1 MDKVVQA
8 QGLAQLTALEFRS
21 AMAEITQLAQREAG
35 LRQNL
40 DQLLQSKH
48 ERANAVI
55 SPNEAAFAAGADVRW
70 LQWVDQRRAVINTEL
85 AQVMAFK
92 ENYRAKLTKAFGRD
106 QAVQAL
112 LKKLQQDQ
120 KLSEARRGHYES

>member
-21 AMAEITQLAQREAG
+21 TMAEMTQLAQREAG

-48 ERANAVI
+48 ERANADI

-85 AQVMAFK
+85 AQVMALK

-120 KLSEARRGHYES
+120 KLSEARRGYYES

>member
-1 MDKVVQA
+1 MDKVAQA
-8 QGLAQLTALEFRS
+8 QGLAQLTAIEFRS
-21 AMAEITQLAQREAG
+21 AMAEMTQLAQREAG

-40 DQLLQSKH
+40 DQLLQSKNK
-48 ERANAVI
+48 RANAVI

-85 AQVMAFK
+85 AQVMALK
-92 ENYRAKLTKAFGRD
+92 EGCRTKLNQAFGRD

-112 LKKLQQDQ
+112 VKKLQQDQ
-120 KLSEARRGHYES
+120 KLSEARRRYYES

>member
-21 AMAEITQLAQREAG
+21 ARAEMAQLAQREAR

-40 DQLLQSKH
+40 DQLLNSKQ
-48 ERANAVI
+48 ERAATTML
-55 SPNEAAFAAGADVRW
+55 PTEAAFAAGARVRW

-85 AQVMAFK
+85 AQVMALK
-92 ENYRAKLTKAFGRD
+92 EGCRTKLNQAFGRD

-112 LKKLQQDQ
+112 VKKLQQDQ
-120 KLSEARRGHYES
+120 KLREARRRYYES